1 MQILGKILFV
11 IFISCFILTINAK
24 SKTVTD
30 TVVEGATNIK
40 DTVADGV
47 KTGAKV
53 AADAAKN
60 AG

>member
-1 MQILGKILFV
+1 MHSLGKILLV
-11 IFISCFILTINAK
+11 IFISCYVLTINAK
-24 SKTVTD
+24 SKTLQD
-30 TVVEGATNIK
+30 SVVEGATNIK

-53 AADAAKN
+53 ATDAAKN